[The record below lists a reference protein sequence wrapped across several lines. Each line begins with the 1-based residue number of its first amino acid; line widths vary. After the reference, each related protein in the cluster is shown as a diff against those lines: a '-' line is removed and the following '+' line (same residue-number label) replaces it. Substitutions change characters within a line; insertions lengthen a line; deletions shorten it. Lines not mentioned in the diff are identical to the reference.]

1 MFASR
6 SIAVFFLIL
15 GFAFG
20 STMGIASATEK
31 AFAEP
36 CPMQD
41 QGDCPCCD
49 GDCTPAMMG
58 CSQHCA
64 IPMGAADL
72 PNVWK
77 LIAAAPGTPV
87 PGNELHY
94 DPFIAGP
101 PPPIP
106 IL

>member
-1 MFASR
+1 MRVS
-6 SIAVFFLIL
+6 STIAVIFVIL
-15 GFAFG
+15 GFTLG
-20 STMGIASATEK
+20 SLINVASATEQ

-41 QGDCPCCD
+41 QGDCPCCK

-64 IPMGAADL
+64 VPMTAADL
-72 PNVWK
+72 PIVWK
-77 LIAAAPGTPV
+77 LGATALGHPV
-87 PGNELHY
+87 SRAELHY

>member
-1 MFASR
+1 MFAR
-6 SIAVFFLIL
+6 RTIAVFFLML
-15 GFAFG
+15 GFAFA
-20 STMGIASATEK
+20 STVGIASATEK

-41 QGDCPCCD
+41 QGDCPCCK

-64 IPMGAADL
+64 VPMGAADL
-72 PNVWK
+72 PTVWK
-77 LIAAAPGTPV
+77 LVASALSRPV
-87 PGNELHY
+87 ATGDIHY

-106 IL
+106 IV